1 MKIFVVDDD
10 LISRMALIDA
20 INSVGGDVF
29 DLVEYQSGDDAWR
42 ALQGKGV
49 PPMLICCDIRMPGI
63 SGLELLEKV
72 RAKSET
78 KDLPFVLISSAND
91 AETIKKAVAS
101 GVSGF
106 IVKPFA
112 HDDAKTRMSKAL
124 NLARHKSIESPAET
138 MTRLKL
144 SLERYKAYLS
154 GLSGQVHHLMGELHN
169 LNDGE
174 LKKIKDKCEPIRLGC
189 TTLGMWRAAALLAF
203 VKSEASSY
211 EDMVDSLGEI
221 MQQVH
226 YQNTSL

>member
-1 MKIFVVDDD
+1 LKIFVVDDD

-29 DLVEYQSGDDAWR
+29 DLVEYESGDDAWR

-144 SLERYKAYLS
+144 SLERYRAYLS
-154 GLSGQVHHLMGELHN
+154 
-169 LNDGE
+169 
-174 LKKIKDKCEPIRLGC
+174 
-189 TTLGMWRAAALLAF
+189 
-203 VKSEASSY
+203 
-211 EDMVDSLGEI
+211 
-221 MQQVH
+221 
-226 YQNTSL
+226 